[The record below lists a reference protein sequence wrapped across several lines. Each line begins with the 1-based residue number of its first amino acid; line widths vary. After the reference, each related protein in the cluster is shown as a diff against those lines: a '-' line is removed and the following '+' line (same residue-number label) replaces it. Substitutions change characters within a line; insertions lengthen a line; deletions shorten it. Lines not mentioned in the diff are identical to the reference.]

1 MHGGMGMTDQ
11 FDIGFFMKR
20 ARVCQELFGD
30 SNFHA
35 DQLARREELLIVFAV
50 IARSARK
57 RERTRS
63 SCAPRS
69 WHVIRSS
76 CPEPCAPQN

>member
-1 MHGGMGMTDQ
+1 VQMHGGMGMTDQ

-35 DQLARREELLIVFAV
+35 DQLARR
-50 IARSARK
+50 K
-57 RERTRS
+57 
-63 SCAPRS
+63 
-69 WHVIRSS
+69 
-76 CPEPCAPQN
+76 NY